1 VKEWSAVRVVVH
13 DYSGHPGQAQLSRA
27 LAARGHEVTHQY
39 CSSYQTGRGAVDRAP
54 GDPDGYAAEALSL
67 GTAFA
72 RYTPWLR
79 IKQEIQ
85 YGVMAARAI
94 RRADPDVAL
103 LSNIPLISL
112 LIVTGLLRR
121 ARIPFVF
128 WQQDVYSA
136 AISSAAVARLGR
148 KGRPIGVIAERL
160 ERRIARASAAVV
172 PIDASFTGPLRGW
185 GVPDSRVHV
194 IPNWAPIA
202 ELPVRRKDNAWAR
215 RHGISGSPVVLYSG
229 TLGLKHDPSL
239 LADAADSLR
248 GVATVVV
255 VSQGLGRSVLEEARS
270 ERRLDNLLLLDFQP
284 YEELPDVM
292 ASADVLVAL
301 LEPDA
306 SKYSVPSKV
315 LSYLCAARPIV
326 AVIPEANSVA
336 RVITAADAGVV
347 VRPGDRAGLSD
358 ALTGLLGDESARA
371 LLGKGARRYAEE
383 TFDVTAISAR
393 FEQILEQA
401 AR

>member
-1 VKEWSAVRVVVH
+1 VFDVRVVVH

-39 CSSYQTGRGAVDRAP
+39 CASYQTGRGAVDRAP
-54 GDPDGYAAEALSL
+54 GDPDGYTAEALSL
-67 GTAFA
+67 GSSFA
-72 RYTPWLR
+72 RYSPWLR

-85 YGVMAARAI
+85 YGGIAARAI

-112 LIVTGLLRR
+112 LITSSLLRR

-136 AISSAAVARLGR
+136 AIGSAAVARLGR
-148 KGRPIGVIAERL
+148 KGRPIGLVAERI
-160 ERRIARASAAVV
+160 ERRIARTSAAVV
-172 PIDASFTGPLRGW
+172 PIDDTFTGPLHGW

-194 IPNWAPIA
+194 IPNWAPIV
-202 ELPVRRKDNAWAR
+202 ELPVRSKDNAWSR
-215 RHGISGSPVVLYSG
+215 RNGIAGSRVVLYSG

-239 LADAADSLR
+239 LVEAADSLR

-255 VSQGLGRSVLEEARS
+255 VSQGLGRSVLEQARS
-270 ERRLDNLLLLDFQP
+270 ERGLDNLLLLDFQP
-284 YEELPDVM
+284 YQDLPDVM

-336 RVITAADAGVV
+336 RIISSADAGVV
-347 VRPGDRAGLSD
+347 VRPGDHAGLTA
-358 ALTGLLGDESARA
+358 ALTGLLDDEADRT
-371 LLGKGARRYAEE
+371 LMGKGARRYAEE
-383 TFDVTAISAR
+383 TFDVTAVAAR

-401 AR
+401 SR